1 MWCKRKHFQ
10 NAVMQEVIPQGIG
23 EVCVCLEC
31 FCESVCEE
39 GGKKEQW
46 VITCQANV
54 VGTVESTRWR
64 TNVIMRVK

>member
-39 GGKKEQW
+39 GEKKSS
-46 VITCQANV
+46 
-54 VGTVESTRWR
+54 GLS
-64 TNVIMRVK
+64 RVKQML